1 MVETVLP
8 AGITRAGEGQ
18 DEVSWSVLGH
28 RYFLKAH
35 GPTCFCFETFDP
47 PGTFVP
53 LHIHPRQDEFIYM
66 LEGTCDLQLG
76 EAKVQARQGDL
87 VRMPMGLPHAY
98 YNNTSAPTRALFWVT
113 PAGRAQ
119 EAVRRAPRPD
129 RHRRGNAPLGAAR
142 GRLRAVASLPETAG
156 VDDEVSLSLGVRRL
170 TPTGSRGSACGP
182 VPPLTYQR
190 PRDRPGSDP
199 SPERRRSAQSVAQRK
214 ARTPDRSP

>member
-35 GPTCFCFETFDP
+35 GPTCFCFEIFDP

-76 EAKVQARQGDL
+76 EAKVQARPGDL

-113 PAGRAQ
+113 PAGRLKELFDALHDLTDID
-119 EAVRRAPRPD
+119 EAMRLSALHEVDFVR
-129 RHRRGNAPLGAAR
+129 
-142 GRLRAVASLPETAG
+142 
-156 VDDEVSLSLGVRRL
+156 
-170 TPTGSRGSACGP
+170 
-182 VPPLTYQR
+182 
-190 PRDRPGSDP
+190 
-199 SPERRRSAQSVAQRK
+199 
-214 ARTPDRSP
+214 